1 MSDPYL
7 LRVKRV
13 YSQNPRGFGGA
24 IFGCSPIDAE
34 GHVLDAGGLFV
45 VHAKA
50 RVLAGINVQSGQWW
64 QVRGRVRATPVEING
79 YQMTE
84 HRLVAQQATLLRP
97 SGEHTVTLMAE
108 SAAFEGIG
116 YVKARPAVGGL
127 RRAALP
133 NPGRR

>member
-1 MSDPYL
+1 MSDSYL

-50 RVLAGINVQSGQWW
+50 RVLAGINVQAGQWW
-64 QVRGRVRATPVEING
+64 QVRGHVRATPVEING
-79 YQMTE
+79 YQITE

-97 SGEHTVTLMAE
+97 SGEHIITLMAE
-108 SAAFEGIG
+108 SGSVRGHRLRQGAS
-116 YVKARPAVGGL
+116 AVGGL

-133 NPGRR
+133 NPG